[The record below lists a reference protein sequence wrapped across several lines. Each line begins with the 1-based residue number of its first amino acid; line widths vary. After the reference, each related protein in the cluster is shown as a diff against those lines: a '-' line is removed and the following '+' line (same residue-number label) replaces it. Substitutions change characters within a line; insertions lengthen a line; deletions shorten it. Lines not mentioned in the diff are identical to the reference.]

1 MGHNEHKWENLMTII
16 LKNLVLSSVMISL
29 GTLTAMADPSGMWK
43 RSAANGGTLIQIAK
57 CGGSFCTTVRSGE
70 FNGQRS
76 GKFAKSGDG
85 YAGEITDL
93 KKKKTYTG
101 TLALQGAT
109 KLKMTG
115 CALKIFCKSE
125 VWTKQ

>member
-1 MGHNEHKWENLMTII
+1 MKTLS
-16 LKNLVLSSVMISL
+16 KNIVLGGVLLSFS
-29 GTLTAMADPSGMWK
+29 TLTAMADPTGMWK

-57 CGGSFCTTVRSGE
+57 CGGSYCTTVRSGD

-76 GKFAKSGDG
+76 GKFAKSGSG

-101 TLALQGAT
+101 TLVMQGAT

-125 VWTKQ
+125 TWTKQ

>member
-1 MGHNEHKWENLMTII
+1 MNTFLKKITLGGVI
-16 LKNLVLSSVMISL
+16 LSFS
-29 GTLTAMADPSGMWK
+29 TLTAMADPSGMWK

-76 GKFAKSGDG
+76 GKFAKSGDS

-125 VWTKQ
+125 TWTKQ